1 MTHVFE
7 IPTET
12 EELQLS
18 KNPSGQIE
26 TSSLVD
32 WTAAG
37 FLAFPVWDSLYSCV
51 PLESPDYHT
60 CTRSSQANQ
69 RSDRD
74 RVRLKDMV
82 TVYEIY
88 LFFCLVDWLVFVRE
102 DLFTYPWL
110 FWNFLCKP
118 G

>member
-74 RVRLKDMV
+74 RERLKDMV

-88 LFFCLVDWLVFVRE
+88 LFFLFGGLVGFCERGFVYISLAVLE
-102 DLFTYPWL
+102 FSL
-110 FWNFLCKP
+110 
-118 G
+118 